1 MLKLA
6 LAFGIGGIIIIT
18 LSGCSPIY
26 YSQVNTGELT
36 GSLVVKWIEP
46 DKFIFEPTDNPL
58 TFVRSNGQTIV
69 PQRMYTDGGSVP
81 RAFQVFKNYSPW
93 GYAPAFIMHDWLF
106 TMKYCQMP
114 GYEDSS
120 LEEAADI
127 MSEVVKT
134 MMVKLGTVDTFALY
148 TMDRAVRSPIAR
160 EVYESGKCKQPP
172 AAVLRALR
180 LRPALMQYEIKAPQ

>member
-1 MLKLA
+1 M
-6 LAFGIGGIIIIT
+6 F
-18 LSGCSPIY
+18 
-26 YSQVNTGELT
+26 
-36 GSLVVKWIEP
+36 
-46 DKFIFEPTDNPL
+46 
-58 TFVRSNGQTIV
+58 
-69 PQRMYTDGGSVP
+69 TDGGSVP

-106 TMKYCQMP
+106 TMKYCDMP
-114 GYEDSS
+114 GYSS

-160 EVYESGKCKQPP
+160 QVYESGKCKQPTP
-172 AAVLRALR
+172 GGLRALQR
-180 LRPALMQYEIKAPQ
+180 QAKMQYIIQAPK